1 MGRRRTVAL
10 GLVTLVGLACLTPTA
25 SGGAPTRERIE
36 VDETFV
42 DSVTCTF
49 PVTVH
54 SVGHVT
60 IREYDRAKGVV
71 SLTTLNIKSVATA
84 NGKSVRVHDVG
95 SDQLRI
101 APDGTVILSIRGQIP
116 FGPSGSDPGFNGVI
130 KINMETGEVL
140 HEPSAVKDR
149 AAALCAALAP

>member
-1 MGRRRTVAL
+1 MAVRPRTARGEERCWEDGEPSLSVSSRWSASHASRRPPV
-10 GLVTLVGLACLTPTA
+10 V
-25 SGGAPTRERIE
+25 GAPTRERIE

-49 PVTVH
+49 PVMVH

-71 SLTTLNIKSVATA
+71 SLQTLNIKSIGTA
-84 NGKSVRVHDVG
+84 NGKSVVVHDVG

-116 FGPSGSDPGFNGVI
+116 FGPSEHRLQRRAQDQ
-130 KINMETGEVL
+130 L
-140 HEPSAVKDR
+140 RDR
-149 AAALCAALAP
+149 

>member
-1 MGRRRTVAL
+1 MGGRRTVAL
-10 GLVTLVGLACLTPTA
+10 GLVMVVGLACLAPTA
-25 SGGAPTRERIE
+25 SGGTPTRERIE
-36 VDETFV
+36 IDEMFV
-42 DSVTCTF
+42 DATTCSF
-49 PVTVH
+49 AISVH
-54 SVGHVT
+54 SVGHA
-60 IREYDRAKGVV
+60 IMREYDRAKGVV
-71 SLTTLNIKSVATA
+71 SLTTLNIKSVAAA

-95 SDQLRI
+95 SDQIRI

-149 AAALCAALAP
+149 AGALCAALAP